1 MRLCYFNTDFPSE
14 VTVINVVKK
23 LQPQQIFACFF
34 FLPILLLG
42 LKILMQ
48 KLLSQ
53 FNTTKP
59 SSKSSNGYILEQITE
74 S

>member
-1 MRLCYFNTDFPSE
+1 MRLCYFKTDFPSE

-23 LQPQQIFACFF
+23 LQPQQMFACF